1 MSFVEIKDKRRV
13 FKSTTFS
20 NYKKSDVKKKL
31 ILSIYYGKLEESFF
45 WTCELLC
52 TNMVIELWNIYMIM
66 MSKYIHVYNPKLPL
80 FIRKKFYDFK
90 EIVSKEGDDF
100 RLRNHMQIRHLFCS
114 LTLVLCY
121 SQKYTILDDLTYK
134 FDFKIEN
141 LYENLK
147 APNIHYIDFIY
158 KPSDPKEYIIPF
170 NEFIYHVKETK
181 NKTDI
186 HFWVNWIIQYDILCR
201 KKKNILL
208 CQQRD
213 IFMDKNE
220 KCSKNIIWIIWDILL
235 KCSKQSV
242 NTSLIQAIFDLFTIR
257 YTISYNKSRVHMIY
271 HCIELLLLNE
281 NVDQKIE
288 LFKERELLNSLEQ
301 NIHTIFEQIKK
312 NEVAPIESSSQ
323 TPMEKKMD
331 LYKNIYNNL

>member
-1 MSFVEIKDKRRV
+1 MSLILIKDKRRM
-13 FKSTTFS
+13 FKKTTFS
-20 NYKKSDVKKKL
+20 NYKKGDVTKKL
-31 ILSIYYGKLEESFF
+31 VLSMYYGKLEESFF

-52 TNMVIELWNIYMIM
+52 TNMIIELWNVYMLM

-80 FIRKKFYDFK
+80 YLCKKFHDFK
-90 EIVSKEGDDF
+90 AAASREGDDYK
-100 RLRNHMQIRHLFCS
+100 LRNDPEIRRLFCTI
-114 LTLVLCY
+114 TLILCY

-147 APNIHYIDFIY
+147 APNVQYIEFIY
-158 KPSDPKEYIIPF
+158 KPSDPKEYTIPF
-170 NEFIYHVKETK
+170 NELIYHLKETQ

-201 KKKNILL
+201 KKKKIVL

-220 KCSKNIIWIIWDILL
+220 KLSKNMIWIIWDIIIKL
-235 KCSKQSV
+235 SKK
-242 NTSLIQAIFDLFTIR
+242 TPHESLVMSIFDLFTVR
-257 YTISYNKSRVHMIY
+257 YAVSYNKKRIHMIY
-271 HCIELLLLNE
+271 HCIELLLLKDK
-281 NVDQKIE
+281 VDQNIE
-288 LFKERELLNSLEQ
+288 LFKERELLGSLEQ
-301 NIHTIFEQIKK
+301 NIHVIFEQIKK
-312 NEVAPIESSSQ
+312 NEVTHEEEKQAPKE
-323 TPMEKKMD
+323 TKMD